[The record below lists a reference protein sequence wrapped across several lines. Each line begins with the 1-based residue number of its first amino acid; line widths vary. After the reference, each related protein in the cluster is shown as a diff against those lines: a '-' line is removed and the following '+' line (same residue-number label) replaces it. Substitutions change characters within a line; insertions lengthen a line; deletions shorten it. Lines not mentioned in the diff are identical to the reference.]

1 MENTRAFPA
10 CSRLSNIL
18 LGRARLEIELCPLI
32 EMINC
37 LTSAAVPLARRAAP
51 DCLFTNRKYENVRNR
66 AHRTGGSGLNDGKR
80 GARDSH
86 ASERA

>member
-37 LTSAAVPLARRAAP
+37 LTSAAVPLAAP
-51 DCLFTNRKYENVRNR
+51 RHA
-66 AHRTGGSGLNDGKR
+66 AHRTAVPR
-80 GARDSH
+80 RDAPRLIAYLQIGNTKMCGIAH
-86 ASERA
+86 AGRVEAD